1 MTSNSKIVVIFLL
14 IACVTVLAQF
24 HHLRKPHIC
33 GADEFKCKY
42 GNKCIPAAGRCNG
55 SVECKDGSD
64 ETFVLCRNNTCPELD
79 FRCTYGACMNS
90 TVRCDG
96 KKDCADNSDE
106 VIPLCRNDFT
116 DFNICTE
123 RLIDDRQYSRSV
135 DCNNLRL
142 KCDNGQVLKE
152 PTRCDGH
159 IDCEDGSDETL
170 ARCAEAECVPPLF
183 RCAYGGCAFPKA
195 ACDGIEDCADGSDE
209 SFELC
214 GRVLPSKTTTTP
226 KPVCT
231 LPPPPQNGS
240 YTMGGTITG
249 VPGQT
254 FPSFM
259 LKFTCDEPYEILGAS
274 TLFCF
279 DGQWTEDVPTCV
291 RFCNLPKHPTVQY
304 LCQISDEEVYNG
316 YRECE
321 EKEPEGTV
329 VDPQCRPVYYYP
341 GNLRYMRCVD
351 GEWDQLITCIPE
363 CGRLGT
369 PADALLLGS
378 QGREAR
384 RNELPWHV
392 AIYRRAD
399 HRQICSG
406 TIVKNDVVISAA
418 HCFWNKRDLH
428 PASNYVVAAGKL
440 YRRWNHP
447 NDTHVQTSDIREISV
462 PVRFLGSDTN
472 FQDDIALVKLVSR
485 LEYSIHVRPVCI
497 DFDFEFDSRQ
507 LKVFSVGKIAG
518 WGRTA
523 TGNFSEILKVADVPY
538 VSIQDCISDTP
549 EGFRVYITSDKIC
562 AGYKNGTALCEGD
575 SGGGLTFPARERG
588 TIRYYLRGVAST
600 AVNNQRLCNEATIT
614 SFTHVVTHAR
624 FIQEHL

>member
-1 MTSNSKIVVIFLL
+1 MLLCVNMTSNIKIVITFLL

-24 HHLRKPHIC
+24 SHPRKPHIC
-33 GADEFKCKY
+33 GPDEFKCKY

-55 SVECKDGSD
+55 TVECKDGSD
-64 ETFVLCRNNTCPELD
+64 ETFVLCRNNT
-79 FRCTYGACMNS
+79 
-90 TVRCDG
+90 
-96 KKDCADNSDE
+96 
-106 VIPLCRNDFT
+106 
-116 DFNICTE
+116 CTE

-159 IDCEDGSDETL
+159 VDCEDGSDETL

-240 YTMGGTITG
+240 YTMGGTVTG

-279 DGQWTEDVPTCV
+279 DGQWTENVPTCV
-291 RFCNLPKHPTVQY
+291 RFCNLPKHSTVQY

-316 YRECE
+316 FRECE

-406 TIVKNDVVISAA
+406 TIVKHDVVISAA

-472 FQDDIALVKLVSR
+472 FQDDISLVKLVSS

-497 DFDFEFDSRQ
+497 DFDFEFDARQ

-523 TGNFSEILKVADVPY
+523 SGNFSEILKVADVPY